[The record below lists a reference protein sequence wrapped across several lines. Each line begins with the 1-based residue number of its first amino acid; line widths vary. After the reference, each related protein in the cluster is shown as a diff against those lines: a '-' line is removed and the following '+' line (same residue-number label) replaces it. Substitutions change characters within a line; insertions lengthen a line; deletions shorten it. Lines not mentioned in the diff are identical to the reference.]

1 MINRKTKLYGLLLL
15 TMLIITMA
23 VSSVGETQAHYLNTT
38 ISNTIVEPDRS
49 SVTSNLLTKTTDAP
63 TTVLLADLTTQPRQI
78 PLTLESPTDTSGK
91 LTWSVDQPDYL
102 TVQMVSGENQIAQD
116 QNVEILK
123 TAPAEINMVL
133 TPTDAAFTTAHEEQ
147 IILITVSW
155 GDVLTGKFQIKLP
168 AVLEEE
174 LPKTEPEPQADPT
187 EETADQ
193 QQDPTEETEPPAED
207 QPQPEETPLL
217 TVNLE
222 GQISLTGRV
231 LHEAEFVFNLY
242 ETSADYAMQEN
253 AVPFMTAVNDTEGN
267 FLFENLGFTQTGKY
281 YYYVLQD
288 TVAQLGGITYDT
300 DRILVC
306 VEVEEAEGGLQAD
319 IIVNDNTM
327 NQSIISYANTYTT
340 QPASYTVS
348 GVKTITGAV
357 LKDDMF
363 SFSLYHA
370 NESYEVQGEA
380 VETVKNKA
388 DGSFIFQTITYDKVG
403 SYHYVIMEDTT
414 AQLDSASQ
422 TGYIDFDQKVYGLT
436 VTVADDGLG
445 QLWTT
450 AVLRIVSGEGADQI
464 VFLNTYV
471 PAEGE
476 QPMIRLDTLSH
487 FEKTGILPVSVILR
501 EEVTHY
507 YLGLQDS
514 EAEELTLVSF
524 PAGTRYS
531 LDQGNSYFLIYEPS
545 VIYLEPT
552 EAKKTVIFIDY
563 SNAVLAAEEQL
574 VLAAEAYASQSLLG
588 QSVISTTADLQDIC
602 LTETRIL
609 NRNAD
614 LNMQLPEGWQN
625 CQLEYTAELLS
636 VKDLSE
642 DTETEQLSAEYIP
655 VDLTAGGLTAEH
667 LTEEEHALVFRI
679 GEQLPP
685 AGTYRIHIKWNYEGV
700 CFAQTQ
706 TSIFINYTVYS
717 DVDWT
722 GGAEE

>member
-1 MINRKTKLYGLLLL
+1 MTNRKIKTYGLILL
-15 TMLIITMA
+15 TMLIIAVA

-168 AVLEEE
+168 AVLEED
-174 LPKTEPEPQADPT
+174 LPQTEPEAQTEST
-187 EETADQ
+187 EETTDQ
-193 QQDPTEETEPPAED
+193 TDPAEETETPVED

-217 TVNLE
+217 TASLE
-222 GQISLTGRV
+222 GQVSLTGRA
-231 LHEAEFVFNLY
+231 LCEGEFAFSLY
-242 ETSADYAMQEN
+242 ETSVDYGMTEN
-253 AVPFMTAVNDTEGN
+253 AVPVMSAVNDAEGN
-267 FLFENLGFTQTGKY
+267 FTFKDLGFTEAKEY
-281 YYYVLQD
+281 YYYILQD
-288 TVAQLGGITYDT
+288 TAAQLGGITYDT
-300 DRILVC
+300 SRFLVC
-306 VEVEEAEGGLQAD
+306 VDVEDVDGVLQANV
-319 IIVNDNTM
+319 IVNDNTM
-327 NQSIISYANTYTT
+327 SQSMISYANTYA
-340 QPASYTVS
+340 PKAASYTVS

-380 VETVKNKA
+380 IETVKNKA
-388 DGSFIFQTITYDKVG
+388 DGSFCFQTIAYDVVG
-403 SYHYVIMEDTT
+403 AYHYVIREDQS
-414 AQLDSASQ
+414 AQLDSTTQ
-422 TGYIDFDQKVYGLT
+422 TGNIAFDQKVYGLT

-445 QLWTT
+445 QLWAT
-450 AVLRIVSGEGADQI
+450 AALTVVSGEDADQI
-464 VFLNTYV
+464 VFMNSYV

-487 FEKTGILPVSVILR
+487 FEKTGNLPVSVTLR

-507 YLGLQDS
+507 YIGLQERDM
-514 EAEELTLVSF
+514 EEFSLVSF

-531 LDQGNSYFLIYEPS
+531 LDQGNSYFLIYEPA
-545 VIYLEPT
+545 VICLEPT
-552 EAKKTVIFIDY
+552 EAQKTVIFMDY
-563 SNAVLAAEEQL
+563 SNVALAAEEPL

-588 QSVISTTADLQDIC
+588 QSVAQTAPDVQDIS
-602 LTETRIL
+602 LMESRML
-609 NRNAD
+609 NRDAE
-614 LNMQLPEGWQN
+614 LKMQLPEGWQN

-642 DTETEQLSAEYIP
+642 DPETEQLSAEYIP